1 MSTNNPKV
9 SAYIPQHIY
18 DSFKLFCEQ
27 RGVSMSQAVAVI
39 FAEYFGLDSSVNQ
52 KSSTS
57 KPLVERVGLLEQELA
72 DLRGLVENHLKLR
85 GVIDKKEHLV
95 VHDGSS
101 PEGVS
106 LEVPKSTSV
115 TPSEPLR
122 KDSLL
127 SVELPEVLENVEAS
141 SAEGDLPEMTPSK
154 LVDGIPGELLGNSDL
169 PEAKSSEVLENGEI
183 PLAGDELAEATRSEA
198 VGSIPGE
205 PLQDGDVSETES
217 PEVKSA
223 EVLENLEASL
233 AGGDLSEI
241 SPSEPVSILPSESL
255 KNHELLE
262 NVKGETATGQ
272 ESLSYSEVPL
282 FPIPGN
288 SPEEIQP
295 ISARKLSKHR
305 FGGSEHSVAGAKKKY
320 KNSPQKFIDWTK
332 QKDPDGIAWKM
343 VETPVPGY
351 VPANKLPS
359 ELRDKLLIWIR
370 ENGLL

>member
-39 FAEYFGLDSSVNQ
+39 FAEYFGLDSSVDQ

-57 KPLVERVGLLEQELA
+57 GLLVERVGLLEQELA

-101 PEGVS
+101 PEAVS
-106 LEVPKSTSV
+106 SDVAESTSV
-115 TPSEPLR
+115 TLSEPLIEGG
-122 KDSLL
+122 LL
-127 SVELPEVLENVEAS
+127 GAELPEVLENVEDW
-141 SAEGDLPEMTPSK
+141 SAEGDLPEITPSQ
-154 LVDGIPGELLGNSDL
+154 
-169 PEAKSSEVLENGEI
+169 
-183 PLAGDELAEATRSEA
+183 A

-205 PLQDGDVSETES
+205 LLKNGDLPETES
-217 PEVKSA
+217 PEVESP
-223 EVLENLEASL
+223 EVLENAEAPL
-233 AGGDLSEI
+233 AGGDLPEI
-241 SPSEPVSILPSESL
+241 SPSEAVSSLPSEPL
-255 KNHELLE
+255 ENHELLE

-351 VPANKLPS
+351 VPANELPS

-370 ENGLL
+370 DNGLL